1 MVKLAIQIKA
11 IGENVASILP
21 NNEDFRWHV
30 KLKNGGNETD
40 KFIYICQSNQVDMKG
55 SRGTANHCQ
64 KIGGKDCSVNILED
78 KIAAYNLPRED
89 DGDDNDK
96 IQLWQTIVAFEC
108 RGCEVSEFMFSD
120 GWTVQGT
127 DGGEY
132 DDVDLSDDW
141 YDVDNNGEPMS
152 LTEIEYKIVKIK

>member
-1 MVKLAIQIKA
+1 MGLISRVSSRTYRQKQ
-11 IGENVASILP
+11 
-21 NNEDFRWHV
+21 
-30 KLKNGGNETD
+30 KNGQT
-40 KFIYICQSNQVDMKG
+40 SHPNQVDMKG

-127 DGGEY
+127 DGGE
-132 DDVDLSDDW
+132 
-141 YDVDNNGEPMS
+141 
-152 LTEIEYKIVKIK
+152 